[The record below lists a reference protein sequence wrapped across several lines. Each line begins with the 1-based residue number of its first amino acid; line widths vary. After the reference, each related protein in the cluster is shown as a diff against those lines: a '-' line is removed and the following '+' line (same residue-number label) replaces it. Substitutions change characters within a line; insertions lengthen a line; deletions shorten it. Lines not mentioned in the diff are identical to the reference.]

1 MLNPL
6 PALLSMILFLGILSN
21 ALPTPISGV
30 PGTSTTTTMVKLNY
44 TSITITTTN
53 TTRAI
58 TTTTAK
64 ATTTP
69 YNTRTLSYPDSSA
82 CTLILPELPSPITPT
97 KPVSTT
103 TAKIKPTSTTWPRLS
118 FLTALPNEKTITGG
132 EGYPGKE
139 LIVGDPATKQKAM
152 DALRAK
158 VAECEKEC
166 LVTDP
171 DVCLKGFNGRNYR
184 MNSCR
189 LRVMPCSRPNV
200 TYEIIDIS
208 ECPDREPQGVEE

>member
-6 PALLSMILFLGILSN
+6 PALLSMMLFLGILSN
-21 ALPTPISGV
+21 ALPTPVSGV
-30 PGTSTTTTMVKLNY
+30 PGTSTTTTMVKLNS

-69 YNTRTLSYPDSSA
+69 SNTRTLSYPDPTA
-82 CTLILPELPSPITPT
+82 CTSILPELPLPITPT
-97 KPVSTT
+97 KPVSATT
-103 TAKIKPTSTTWPRLS
+103 TKNKPTSTTRPKLS
-118 FLTALPNEKTITGG
+118 FLTALPKEKTITIG
-132 EGYPGKE
+132 EGYPSEEIK
-139 LIVGDPATKQKAM
+139 VVDPATKQKAM
-152 DALRAK
+152 EALRAK
-158 VAECEKEC
+158 VKECEKEC
-166 LVTDP
+166 SATDP

-189 LRVMPCSRPNV
+189 LKVTPCSRSNV

-208 ECPDREPQGVEE
+208 ECPDREPQRIEG